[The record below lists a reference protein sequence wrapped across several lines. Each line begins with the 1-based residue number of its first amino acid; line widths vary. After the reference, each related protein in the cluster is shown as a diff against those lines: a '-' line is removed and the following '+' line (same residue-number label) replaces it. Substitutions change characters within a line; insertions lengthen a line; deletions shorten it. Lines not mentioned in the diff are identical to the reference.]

1 MSIDREAVVG
11 RHRVRHDRPDPL
23 SPLSVGNGELCFTA
37 DITGLQTFPDLHD
50 RTVARREGR
59 SATPLGTMSQW
70 GYHWAPNPEG
80 WTLADTME
88 TYQSPRGPVRYPSR
102 YDYRKDKAASVGAEA
117 PGYYF
122 WTNPQRLHLVRVGLV
137 LTTGPDGARAEPGD
151 LGETEQEL
159 DLWTGVLR
167 SSFRCAGSRV
177 VVTTLVHPD
186 RDVLAVRVESE
197 LLADG
202 RARLEL
208 AFPHVHD
215 TFEADADWERPDDH
229 TTTLRA
235 GGTGAVFERRLDD
248 TRYVAVAGGTMPDRF
263 AQTAPHTY
271 QLGSGGTDV
280 LELAL
285 ELAPAADGRPLPSV
299 AETERACREGWEAF
313 WRSGAAV
320 DLSGSTDPRAAE
332 LERRVVLSQYQTAI
346 SCAGST
352 PSQESGLV
360 CNSWSGTFHLEMHWW
375 HAAHFAAW
383 GRPEL
388 LERSF
393 DWYAT
398 VLDVAR
404 ETARQQG
411 FRGARWPKHVGPEG
425 IEHPNRIGP
434 LLVWQQ
440 PHPIHLAELLY
451 HARGEDPAVLARH
464 HEIVAETA
472 EFIASFVLREDDG
485 RYHLPPPLIPA
496 QEVYG
501 SEDSWDPLFE
511 TAYFRWALETAQRW
525 RERQGRE
532 RRADW
537 DEVAAGLA
545 LDVSPDGHYDAVQRP
560 PRTEYTDHPS
570 MLAALGVVPDTG
582 LVDPR
587 VMRATLDRVLQ
598 RWRWPSA
605 WGWDFPVL
613 AMCATR
619 LGEPALA
626 LDLLLRPEAKNT
638 YLANGHNFQVA
649 NRLPLYLPG
658 NGGLLMAVAL
668 LAGGWVDAEGT
679 RVRPATPEGWVLQA
693 EGFPPRP

>member
-1 MSIDREAVVG
+1 MTIDRHALVR
-11 RHRVRHDRPDPL
+11 RHRVRHERPDPL

-37 DITGLQTFPDLHD
+37 DITGLQTFPELHD
-50 RTVARREGR
+50 RATARAEGR
-59 SATPLGTMSQW
+59 SAMPLGTQSQW
-70 GYHWAPNPEG
+70 GYHWTPNPER

-88 TYQSPRGPVRYPSR
+88 TYDSPRGPVQYPTR
-102 YDYRKDKAASVGAEA
+102 YDYHKDKAASVGDEA

-122 WTNPQRLHLVRVGLV
+122 WVNPQRLHLVQVGLALTTSDGRRVGLDE
-137 LTTGPDGARAEPGD
+137 LTQ
-151 LGETEQEL
+151 TEQEL
-159 DLWTGVLR
+159 DPWTGILT
-167 SSFRCAGSRV
+167 SSFRCGGSPVR
-177 VVTTLVHPD
+177 VTTTVHPE

-197 LLADG
+197 LLVDG
-202 RARLEL
+202 RARLQL

-215 TFEADADWERPDDH
+215 TFEADADWDRPDDH
-229 TTTLRA
+229 STTLRD
-235 GGTGAVFERRLDD
+235 GEHGTVFDRRLDR
-248 TRYVAVAGGTMPDRF
+248 TRYVAVAGGLPRDRF
-263 AQTAPHTY
+263 VQTAPHTY
-271 QLGSGGTDV
+271 LLDSAGADV

-285 ELAPAADGRPLPSV
+285 ELAPAEDGRPLPDV
-299 AETERACREGWEAF
+299 AATEAASRRGWEAF
-313 WRSGAAV
+313 WLSGAAV

-332 LERRVVLSQYQTAI
+332 LERRIVLSQYQTAVN
-346 SCAGST
+346 CAGST

-393 DWYAT
+393 DWYDS

-404 ETARQQG
+404 ETARAQG

-440 PHPIHLAELLY
+440 PHPIHFAELIY
-451 HARGEDPAVLARH
+451 QARGEDPAVLARYD
-464 HEIVAETA
+464 EIVAETA
-472 EFIASFVLREDDG
+472 EFIASFALREDDG

-501 SEDSWDPLFE
+501 SSDSWDPLFE

-525 RERQGRE
+525 RERQGLG

-537 DEVAAGLA
+537 DEVAAGLV
-545 LDVSPDGHYDAVQRP
+545 LDVSEDGCYDAVQRP

-582 LVDPR
+582 LVDAQ
-587 VMRATLDRVLQ
+587 VMRATLDRVLE

-605 WGWDFPVL
+605 WGWDFPVM

-619 LGEPALA
+619 LGEPGLA
-626 LDLLLRPEAKNT
+626 LELLLRPEVKNT
-638 YLANGHNFQVA
+638 YLANGHNFQVD

-668 LAGGWVDAEGT
+668 LAGGWVRPDGS
-679 RVRPATPEGWVLQA
+679 RVVPPAAEGWVVRA
-693 EGFPPRP
+693 EGFPARP